1 MIYCAS
7 QVKWWDM
14 RKLNEPSETLILDI
28 VKGEEQIL
36 SRALGAS
43 CLEYEGTIPT
53 RFMVGTESGCVISCN
68 RKGKTPA
75 EKIVCKYT
83 AHVGPVY
90 ALQRNPSFVKNFLTV
105 GDWMARIWSEDCKES
120 SIMWTQ

>member
-1 MIYCAS
+1 
-7 QVKWWDM
+7 M
-14 RKLNEPSETLILDI
+14 RKLNEPSETLILDT
-28 VKGEEQIL
+28 VKGDGQIL

-53 RFMVGTESGCVISCN
+53 RFMVGTENGCVISCN

-90 ALQRNPSFVKNFLTV
+90 ALQRNPSFLKNFLTV

-120 SIMWTQ
+120 SIMWIP

>member
-1 MIYCAS
+1 
-7 QVKWWDM
+7 
-14 RKLNEPSETLILDI
+14 LNEPNETLVLDTI
-28 VKGEEQIL
+28 KGEEQVL

-53 RFMVGTESGCVISCN
+53 RFMVGTENGCVISCN
-68 RKGKTPA
+68 RKGKTPS
-75 EKIVCKYT
+75 EKIVSKYV

-90 ALQRNPSFVKNFLTV
+90 ALQRNPSFLKNFLTI

-120 SIMWTQ
+120 SIMWTW